1 MYQASWAKAAETGGE
16 KGDEILR
23 GFGTALH
30 GTQWPLEPRRG
41 AARRGS
47 AIYTNGSPS

>member
-30 GTQWPLEPRRG
+30 GTQWPLG
-41 AARRGS
+41 LLTAARRGA